1 MENTLDGMDL
11 TQYFFVGNNKE
22 EIQQFLEG
30 LRGLS
35 PNIGIMAVIG
45 PQIYA
50 RKGLEPINPETINT
64 ITNLTKTC
72 THTLNRS
79 TLYLKKGLVRRYQ
92 NPTKDYERIG
102 LTYQK
107 ILERC
112 KQLGKCD
119 GEFIDL
125 DCFETGHTIEING
138 EFMKNWFGIE
148 PIYEPKVHQ
157 IRRQPTQIPKIGRKP
172 PIPPRR
178 LERRLQFP
186 LVDDSNIRRGAVKAG
201 LHYIA

>member
-1 MENTLDGMDL
+1 MENTLDGMEL

-45 PQIYA
+45 PQLYA
-50 RKGLEPINPETINT
+50 KRGLEPINPETINT

-79 TLYLKKGLVRRYQ
+79 TLYLKKGLVRTYQ
-92 NPTKDYERIG
+92 NSIDNPRDYERIG

-107 ILERC
+107 ILDRC

-125 DCFETGHTIEING
+125 DCFQKGHTIELNG

-148 PIYEPKVHQ
+148 PIYEPRVHQ
-157 IRRQPTQIPKIGRKP
+157 IRKP
-172 PIPPRR
+172 IKHRITKKQNSSPIPPQK
-178 LERRLQFP
+178 LQ
-186 LVDDSNIRRGAVKAG
+186 
-201 LHYIA
+201 